1 MGVDKPVAA
10 VSFKSKY
17 IAVAVTAAIAL
28 ALAVGFVL
36 VVENRMQHA
45 ALLDSTAT
53 DARARVAR
61 DVQEAWRPR
70 LLALRA
76 RTPDPGERRRV
87 GAALRDLAVAGTR
100 P

>member
-1 MGVDKPVAA
+1 VLAA
-10 VSFKSKY
+10 VLE
-17 IAVAVTAAIAL
+17 ILERVP
-28 ALAVGFVL
+28 
-36 VVENRMQHA
+36 ER
-45 ALLDSTAT
+45 D
-53 DARARVAR
+53 RARVAR

-87 GAALRDLAVAGTR
+87 GAALRDLAIAGTR